1 MLLNVIPQTQI
12 RDEVPRVFSGFL
24 YLKKKIPVYAKN
36 KKKMWDENSE
46 NLVKSWGQAAQFYR
60 LLNEQTAYVYHR
72 RDRWFGIPVIVLGTV
87 TTSTMFIQMDTC
99 DNVKSIISGVLS
111 LCCTL
116 LTALGK
122 FFSYHEMENLHNK
135 NAQLYDSVVLDI
147 QEQMC
152 LPRSHREDAITFMH
166 GIKRRM
172 RELKQVS
179 TIPQSVFKQY
189 IQNVDHH
196 FQNLGIDINAND
208 YSAHELQA
216 VYDDYPNAN
225 DYSAHELQ
233 AVYDDYP
240 NAIQSH
246 LQPASKQQSAT
257 VVVKPPAIDDP
268 YHAVLEER
276 LHAYTSFFA

>member
-1 MLLNVIPQTQI
+1 
-12 RDEVPRVFSGFL
+12 
-24 YLKKKIPVYAKN
+24 
-36 KKKMWDENSE
+36 MWDENSE

-72 RDRWFGIPVIVLGTV
+72 RDRWFGLPIIVLGTV
-87 TTSTMFIQMDTC
+87 TTSTMFIQMDSC
-99 DNVKSIISGVLS
+99 DNVKSLISGVLS

-122 FFSYHEMENLHNK
+122 FFAYSEMEHLHNK

-152 LPRSHREDAITFMH
+152 LPRTSREDAITFLH

-196 FQNLGIDINAND
+196 FQNLGILVNVTETPEPVNYDCED
-208 YSAHELQA
+208 FPA
-216 VYDDYPNAN
+216 VVRFHLEKVNPD
-225 DYSAHELQ
+225 
-233 AVYDDYP
+233 AV
-240 NAIQSH
+240 
-246 LQPASKQQSAT
+246 
-257 VVVKPPAIDDP
+257 PPTDDP
-268 YHAVLEER
+268 YQAVLEER
-276 LHAYTSFFA
+276 LNAYTSFFA